1 MIGGL
6 LLLLL
11 LESTASA
18 AASCGPRSMPVIVN
32 GDGTTAATLTALD
45 VEGFGDSTR
54 VTGDLTSWA

>member
-11 LESTASA
+11 LESTVSA
-18 AASCGPRSMPVIVN
+18 AASCGLRSMPDIV
-32 GDGTTAATLTALD
+32 GTTVASLSALD

>member
-11 LESTASA
+11 LESTVSA
-18 AASCGPRSMPVIVN
+18 AASCGPRSMPDIV
-32 GDGTTAATLTALD
+32 GTTVASLSALD
-45 VEGFGDSTR
+45 VEGFDDSTR

>member
-11 LESTASA
+11 LESTVSA
-18 AASCGPRSMPVIVN
+18 AANCGPRSIPVIV
-32 GDGTTAATLTALD
+32 GTTAAASSLTALD
-45 VEGFGDSTR
+45 VEGFGDSAR

>member
-6 LLLLL
+6 LQLLL
-11 LESTASA
+11 LESTVSA
-18 AASCGPRSMPVIVN
+18 AASCGPKSMPVIV
-32 GDGTTAATLTALD
+32 GTTAAASLTALD

>member
-11 LESTASA
+11 LESTVST
-18 AASCGPRSMPVIVN
+18 AASWGPRSMPDIV
-32 GDGTTAATLTALD
+32 GTTVASLSALD